1 MIFTCLFVMSG
12 ALVFGIDIG
21 EIGGFMAMTP
31 FLKDYGYFDEK
42 TQSYNIRASS
52 QEAIN
57 LLVLVGAILSSLSAG
72 WIGSRLGRRIGLFL
86 GGFTA
91 LIGAVMQC
99 SSTHVAAVY
108 IGRIF
113 LGGGVGYA
121 SNFVPVYNAEVSPVQ
136 LRGRMIGFYQTGIN
150 IGQLVGACI
159 DQGTY
164 AMKTRWAYR
173 VPLLTE
179 MFFPLVIGI
188 GVWLLP
194 ETPRWLLTVDRPQKA
209 AESIRRL
216 RGGAY
221 PEEKVQQEIEDIA
234 SHIALEREMECSASY
249 QDIFKGTN
257 RRRTHIA
264 CGVALWQV
272 LSGPSFI
279 NIYGTYFFSISG
291 VKNAFT
297 TNIILQA
304 TQLAGI
310 ILMFPSLKWLGR
322 RTILLWGGAAQT
334 ICMFMVAIVG
344 TADPNS
350 TASSKSL
357 VAFCCLYGFF
367 FTWSWG
373 SVGWVVISE
382 IASTALRSRTQSLA
396 TSVGWL
402 GTMLINIILPYL
414 INTDE
419 ANLGVKVGFIFG
431 GFCLIGFLWAVFV
444 VPETKGRTLEQL
456 DEMFINKL
464 SIKEF
469 NNFEF
474 PSGASAKKGNSRDG
488 TQTESSEK
496 SEKDTGLISVE
507 QLNLQKDINRFA

>member
-1 MIFTCLFVMSG
+1 MILTCMFVMSG
-12 ALVFGIDIG
+12 ALVFGIDVG

-31 FLKDYGYFDEK
+31 FLKDYGYLDEK
-42 TQSYNIRASS
+42 TQTYNIRASS

-57 LLVLVGAILSSLSAG
+57 LLVLVGAILSSMSAG
-72 WIGSRLGRRIGLFL
+72 WIGSRFGRRVGLFL

-91 LIGAVMQC
+91 LIGSIMQC
-99 SSTHVAAVY
+99 ASTAVAAVY
-108 IGRIF
+108 VGRIF

-136 LRGRMIGFYQTGIN
+136 LRGMMVGFYQTGIN

-159 DQGTY
+159 DQRTH
-164 AMKTRWAYR
+164 AMTTRWAYR
-173 VPLLTE
+173 IPLLTQ

-194 ETPRWLLTVDRPQKA
+194 ETPRWLLTVDKPEKA

-216 RGGAY
+216 RGRAY
-221 PEEKVQQEIEDIA
+221 PEQRVQEEIEEIA
-234 SHIALEREMECSASY
+234 SHVALEREMERSTSY
-249 QDIFKGTN
+249 QDILRGTN

-279 NIYGTYFFSISG
+279 NVYGTYFFTVSG
-291 VKNAFT
+291 VKDAFT
-297 TNIILQA
+297 ANITLQA

-310 ILMFPSLKWLGR
+310 LLMFPSLRWLGR
-322 RTILLWGGAAQT
+322 RIILIWGGAAQT
-334 ICMFMVAIVG
+334 VCMFMIL
-344 TADPNS
+344 TS
-350 TASSKSL
+350 SSKSL

-373 SVGWVVISE
+373 SVGWIVISE

-419 ANLGVKVGFIFG
+419 ANLGVKVR
-431 GFCLIGFLWAVFV
+431 LL
-444 VPETKGRTLEQL
+444 
-456 DEMFINKL
+456 
-464 SIKEF
+464 
-469 NNFEF
+469 
-474 PSGASAKKGNSRDG
+474 
-488 TQTESSEK
+488 
-496 SEKDTGLISVE
+496 
-507 QLNLQKDINRFA
+507 